1 MINLQTNT
9 YKTLIFLSVLTCIC
23 FSCLKTFS
31 QEIKNN
37 GIITETVSPLI
48 SPLQSNN
55 DNFSNLNNDQDINSF
70 LEKLENS
77 DTKALNFSGL
87 NNPQNSNVKD
97 TDIII
102 FDKDNISEEINIFD
116 DNFSD
121 QLLQEFSNNNVTFD
135 NISELKVNSD
145 LDTENSGSEFSIVP
159 NVSTSKLEKVKISS
173 LGLEDRKFLPNVV
186 SLWEEINFE
195 RAVYLLDKF
204 NYRIKSVVLKE
215 MLNEVLSISQNPPKG
230 ESLLEIKFINKKLE
244 LIANLNQLETLYKLI
259 DLLPDDKSFDHW
271 RVLRVEHLLL
281 KGEFEADNFACRIV
295 KEISVKNEDEFWKKA
310 QILCQIILG
319 NEDDAIFD
327 AELLRASGS
336 QDGNFFN
343 LLYTMMGQNENYIVE
358 EDKLELIHIIMMD
371 QIRNI
376 IPDEFIFKTQ
386 KYNYPVLLNIENIQP
401 QTKSFL
407 IDYLVENQNISKTET
422 KFYYDIIGDNFF
434 DASEVFKNLDSNL
447 GPQLRADIWK
457 TLKNYTGK
465 KNLNNHILKLI
476 NIESKKGRPIQAV
489 KLFSEF
495 LIVPDENTD
504 PNYLAIKD
512 IQLINSIYSNFIDSF
527 DGVEIDS
534 EKSFF
539 SNLLSLLP
547 NDEIKIDLLLN
558 YSIEESI
565 PILKLFNVDI
575 KEDDYLGLFPK
586 KNQNFDSIENNILL
600 KLALNKASKENNL
613 VEALTIK
620 SLLINDLNISLL
632 SSNTVFEIVNSL
644 NSFGLIEI
652 SRSFAREWLVSKII
666 TNISGKHND

>member
-9 YKTLIFLSVLTCIC
+9 YKSLIFLSVLTCIC

-135 NISELKVNSD
+135 NISELKVISD

-204 NYRIKSVVLKE
+204 NYRIKSVVLKG

-336 QDGNFFN
+336 QDDNFFN

-422 KFYYDIIGDNFF
+422 KFYYDVIGDNFF
-434 DASEVFKNLDSNL
+434 DASEVFKNLDTNL

-457 TLKNYTGK
+457 TLKNYTGE

-476 NIESKKGRPIQAV
+476 NIEAKKGRPIQAV

-512 IQLINSIYSNFIDSF
+512 IQLINSIYNNFIDNLDS
-527 DGVEIDS
+527 VEIDS
-534 EKSFF
+534 EESFF

-547 NDEIKIDLLLN
+547 NDEININLLLN
-558 YSIEESI
+558 YGIEESI

>member
-1 MINLQTNT
+1 MINLLTNT
-9 YKTLIFLSVLTCIC
+9 YKILIFLSALTFIC

-48 SPLQSNN
+48 SPLQSNS
-55 DNFSNLNNDQDINSF
+55 DNFSNLSNDQDINSF
-70 LEKLENS
+70 LEKLDNS

-87 NNPQNSNVKD
+87 NNPQNNIVKD
-97 TDIII
+97 NDIII

-121 QLLQEFSNNNVTFD
+121 QLLQEFSNNNVTFE

-145 LDTENSGSEFSIVP
+145 VDTENSGSEFSIVP

-173 LGLEDRKFLPNVV
+173 LGLEDRRFLPNEV
-186 SLWEEINFE
+186 SLWDEINFE

-204 NYRIKSVVLKE
+204 NYRIKSVVLKGI
-215 MLNEVLSISQNPPKG
+215 LNEVLSISQNPPKG

-295 KEISVKNEDEFWKKA
+295 KEISVTNEDEFWKKA

-336 QDGNFFN
+336 QDDNFFN

-386 KYNYPVLLNIENIQP
+386 KYNYPVLLNIENFQP

-422 KFYYDIIGDNFF
+422 KFYYDVIGDNFF
-434 DASEVFKNLDSNL
+434 DANEVFKNIDSNL

-457 TLKNYTGK
+457 TLKNYTGEED
-465 KNLNNHILKLI
+465 LNKYILKLI
-476 NIESKKGRPIQAV
+476 NIEAKKGRPIQAV

-495 LIVPDENTD
+495 LIIPVENTD
-504 PNYLAIKD
+504 PNYHAIKD
-512 IQLINSIYSNFIDSF
+512 IKLINSIYNNFIDSF
-527 DGVEIDS
+527 DVVKIDS
-534 EKSFF
+534 EESFF

-558 YSIEESI
+558 YGIEETI

-600 KLALNKASKENNL
+600 KLALKKASKENNL

-632 SSNTVFEIVNSL
+632 SSNTVFEIADSL

-652 SRSFAREWLVSKII
+652 SRFFVREWLVSKII
-666 TNISGKHND
+666 TNISAKHND

>member
-9 YKTLIFLSVLTCIC
+9 YKTLIFLSALTCIC

-186 SLWEEINFE
+186 SLWEDINFE

-204 NYRIKSVVLKE
+204 NYRVKSVVLKG

-336 QDGNFFN
+336 QDDNFFN
-343 LLYTMMGQNENYIVE
+343 LLYTMLGQNENYIVE

-422 KFYYDIIGDNFF
+422 KFYYDVIGDNFF
-434 DASEVFKNLDSNL
+434 DANEVFKNLDSNL

-512 IQLINSIYSNFIDSF
+512 IKLINSIYNNFIDNL

-534 EKSFF
+534 EESFF

-547 NDEIKIDLLLN
+547 NNEIKIDLLLN
-558 YSIEESI
+558 YGIEESI

>member
-1 MINLQTNT
+1 
-9 YKTLIFLSVLTCIC
+9 
-23 FSCLKTFS
+23 
-31 QEIKNN
+31 
-37 GIITETVSPLI
+37 
-48 SPLQSNN
+48 
-55 DNFSNLNNDQDINSF
+55 
-70 LEKLENS
+70 
-77 DTKALNFSGL
+77 
-87 NNPQNSNVKD
+87 
-97 TDIII
+97 
-102 FDKDNISEEINIFD
+102 
-116 DNFSD
+116 
-121 QLLQEFSNNNVTFD
+121 
-135 NISELKVNSD
+135 
-145 LDTENSGSEFSIVP
+145 
-159 NVSTSKLEKVKISS
+159 
-173 LGLEDRKFLPNVV
+173 
-186 SLWEEINFE
+186 
-195 RAVYLLDKF
+195 
-204 NYRIKSVVLKE
+204 

-336 QDGNFFN
+336 QDDNFFN
-343 LLYTMMGQNENYIVE
+343 LLYTMLGQNENYIVE

-422 KFYYDIIGDNFF
+422 KFYYDVIGDNFF
-434 DASEVFKNLDSNL
+434 DASEVFKNLDTNL

-465 KNLNNHILKLI
+465 ENLNNHVLKLI
-476 NIESKKGRPIQAV
+476 NIEAKKGRPIQAV

-512 IQLINSIYSNFIDSF
+512 IKLINSIYNNFIDSF
-527 DGVEIDS
+527 DGEEIDS
-534 EKSFF
+534 EESFF

-558 YSIEESI
+558 YGIEESI
-565 PILKLFNVDI
+565 PTLKLFNVDI
-575 KEDDYLGLFPK
+575 KEDDFLGLFPK

-666 TNISGKHND
+666 TNISGKNND

>member
-9 YKTLIFLSVLTCIC
+9 YKSLIFLSVLTCIC

-186 SLWEEINFE
+186 SLWEEISFE

-204 NYRIKSVVLKE
+204 NYRIKSVVLKG

-336 QDGNFFN
+336 QDDNFFN

-457 TLKNYTGK
+457 TLKNYTGE

-476 NIESKKGRPIQAV
+476 NIEAKKGRPIQAV

-495 LIVPDENTD
+495 LIVPDEKTD

-512 IQLINSIYSNFIDSF
+512 IKLINSIYSNFIDSF

-613 VEALTIK
+613 VEALTIT